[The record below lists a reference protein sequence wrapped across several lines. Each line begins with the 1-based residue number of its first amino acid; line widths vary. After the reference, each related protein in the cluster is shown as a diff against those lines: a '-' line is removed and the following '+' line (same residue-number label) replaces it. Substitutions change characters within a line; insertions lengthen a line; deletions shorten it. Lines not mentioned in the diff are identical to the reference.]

1 MINFVICE
9 DEKVLATKYKNVID
23 NFMMN
28 YDTDYKCHLFDG
40 YTKEWK
46 EFAEKDNG
54 FKIYLLDI
62 KTNEG
67 SGLNAARI
75 IREEFDDWT
84 SMIIIITSFNEYKY
98 DALGKRLML
107 VDFINKL
114 DNPEQYLK
122 SALSICMK
130 NYDNRPK
137 ILKYT
142 YKNTIYNLDFKN
154 IVYIEKE
161 MDSKRCTIHTALG
174 EDIIYPGTINKLIT
188 ELDNRFTKASR
199 SVIINLEQIKNYNTK
214 ENKIVFKNGKSTD
227 AISRDMKKGLIRYVR
242 GLN

>member
-174 EDIIYPGTINKLIT
+174 EEIIYPGTINKLIT

-199 SVIINLEQIKNYNTK
+199 SVIINLEQIKNYNTT

-242 GLN
+242 GLK

>member
-1 MINFVICE
+1 
-9 DEKVLATKYKNVID
+9 
-23 NFMMN
+23 
-28 YDTDYKCHLFDG
+28 
-40 YTKEWK
+40 
-46 EFAEKDNG
+46 
-54 FKIYLLDI
+54 
-62 KTNEG
+62 
-67 SGLNAARI
+67 
-75 IREEFDDWT
+75 
-84 SMIIIITSFNEYKY
+84 MIIIITSFNEYKY

-122 SALSICMK
+122 SALSICIK

-174 EDIIYPGTINKLIT
+174 EEIIYPGTINKLIT

-242 GLN
+242 GLK